1 VEDRQ
6 IVDMYWARSEDA
18 IAETE
23 KKYGRYC
30 HYIAYQI
37 LFNDEDVEE
46 VLNDTYLKVW
56 NSIPPNRPRLL
67 KPYVGM
73 ICRQLALDLYKTV
86 HAEKRGGRVAA
97 VFDEMDECVLS
108 VQGDDIEDTAAL
120 SDILERFI
128 RALPERTRRI
138 FIRRYFYMSS
148 VPEIAADFRMKE
160 SAVAMLLLRTRNKLK
175 KLLEKEWYLL

>member
-1 VEDRQ
+1 MEDKQ
-6 IVDMYWARSEDA
+6 IVDMYWARSEEA

-30 HYIAYQI
+30 RYIAYQI
-37 LFNDEDVEE
+37 LFNDEDAEE

-56 NSIPPNRPRLL
+56 NTIPPNRPRLL
-67 KPYVGM
+67 KPYIGM
-73 ICRQLALDLYKTV
+73 ICRQLALDLYKML

-97 VFDEMDECVLS
+97 VFDEMDECVP
-108 VQGDDIEDTAAL
+108 VTQGGDIEAETAL

-148 VPEIAADFRMKE
+148 VSEIAADYRMKE
-160 SAVAMLLLRTRNKLK
+160 SGVAMLLLRTRNKLK
-175 KLLEKEWYLL
+175 KFLEKEWYLL